1 MTRVEEAV
9 PVGRLLRPRSV
20 AIVGVSD
27 DAGSVGGQVLANLE
41 RWKYRG
47 EIHLVSRNN
56 SEVRGRRCVRTIDD
70 LPEGIDAVVL
80 AIPVAATV
88 DAVAAAVRRR
98 AGSIVVFAAG
108 FAEADESGKQAQAR
122 IAQLAREARVTLLGP
137 NTMGVS
143 NLAQGVTLAFGP
155 SAPDFATG
163 HPAIGV
169 LSQSGA
175 MGGCVR
181 FSLRARGIFVS
192 CTVATGNEA
201 ASGVEDYL
209 AALID
214 DEATD
219 SIAIYAEQLRKPRL
233 FLRLAA
239 RAAEKGK
246 PIIMLHPGRSA
257 AARDSA
263 ASHTGALAGD
273 YKTMAALVS
282 RAGVALVNT
291 LEEFLDLSE
300 MLTRFPKAVT
310 GRPVVLTESG
320 AFRGLCLDQSEAVG
334 LELAGLAASTRAE
347 LARRLPPFAEIS
359 NPLDLTA
366 QAMKDPALY
375 EDSIRIAARDPECSA
390 VVVAV
395 MPGTPPVGLKKVEAI
410 LPALSSGMQPRALVL
425 LGDAAPMAPEV
436 AELAIKAGVP
446 FFRSPE
452 RVIRTLA
459 HMQRYARTKLEAPA
473 VTPATRPAGERIA
486 GSGTLTEFHSKA
498 IISAVGIATPRG
510 KLVRSLE
517 EALTAAAEIGFPVVL
532 KAQSGALPHKTE
544 VGGVI
549 LDLRSDAQLRQ
560 GWHRLHDNIKQA
572 RPQLSIDAVLIEAMA
587 PAGVELFVG
596 GRNDPAWGPT
606 LMFGLG
612 GVWIEALEDLRLTPT
627 NLTPAQ
633 IVTELDGLAAAK
645 LLHGFR
651 GSPPIDLEATARAIA
666 TVGCLVE
673 EHPEIQ
679 EIDINPLVAYPAGRP
694 PLALDALM
702 IVAGRTP

>member
-1 MTRVEEAV
+1 
-9 PVGRLLRPRSV
+9 
-20 AIVGVSD
+20 
-27 DAGSVGGQVLANLE
+27 
-41 RWKYRG
+41 
-47 EIHLVSRNN
+47 
-56 SEVRGRRCVRTIDD
+56 
-70 LPEGIDAVVL
+70 
-80 AIPVAATV
+80 
-88 DAVAAAVRRR
+88 
-98 AGSIVVFAAG
+98 
-108 FAEADESGKQAQAR
+108 
-122 IAQLAREARVTLLGP
+122 
-137 NTMGVS
+137 
-143 NLAQGVTLAFGP
+143 
-155 SAPDFATG
+155 
-163 HPAIGV
+163 
-169 LSQSGA
+169 
-175 MGGCVR
+175 
-181 FSLRARGIFVS
+181 
-192 CTVATGNEA
+192 
-201 ASGVEDYL
+201 
-209 AALID
+209 
-214 DEATD
+214 
-219 SIAIYAEQLRKPRL
+219 
-233 FLRLAA
+233 
-239 RAAEKGK
+239 
-246 PIIMLHPGRSA
+246 
-257 AARDSA
+257 
-263 ASHTGALAGD
+263 
-273 YKTMAALVS
+273 
-282 RAGVALVNT
+282 
-291 LEEFLDLSE
+291 LSE
-300 MLTRFPKAVT
+300 MLTRFPTAVT
-310 GRPVVLTESG
+310 GRPVVWTESG
-320 AFRGLCLDQSEAVG
+320 AFRGLCLYQSEATG
-334 LELAGLAASTRAE
+334 LELAELSASTRAE

-410 LPALSSGMQPRALVL
+410 LPALSSGVRPRALVL

-436 AELAIKAGVP
+436 PELAIKAGVP

-473 VTPATRPAGERIA
+473 ATPATRPARERIA
-486 GSGTLTEFHSKA
+486 GSGTLTEYHSKA
-498 IISAVGIATPRG
+498 IICAVGIPTPRG

-532 KAQSGALPHKTE
+532 KAQSAALPHKTE

-549 LDLRSDAQLRQ
+549 LDLRSDAQLRE

-572 RPQLSIDAVLIEAMA
+572 RPQLGIDAVLIEAMA

-645 LLHGFR
+645 LLRGFR
-651 GSPPIDLEATARAIA
+651 GSPPIDFESTARAIA
-666 TVGCLVE
+666 TVGRLVE